1 MGMLTGSICGG
12 YQSEKLGRKK
22 SLMLD
27 CIFFTIGMILSAA
40 APNFNTILVA
50 RWLVGHASAS
60 TKAVAP
66 LYTSEISQPIIRNQ
80 TGSLAMI
87 CYSVGFAFCLIFGA
101 LFPWRLAV
109 SIGEENA
116 LKL

>member
-87 CYSVGFAFCLIFGA
+87 CCGKPKKHIFATDSNSRQIV
-101 LFPWRLAV
+101 RK
-109 SIGEENA
+109 S
-116 LKL
+116 